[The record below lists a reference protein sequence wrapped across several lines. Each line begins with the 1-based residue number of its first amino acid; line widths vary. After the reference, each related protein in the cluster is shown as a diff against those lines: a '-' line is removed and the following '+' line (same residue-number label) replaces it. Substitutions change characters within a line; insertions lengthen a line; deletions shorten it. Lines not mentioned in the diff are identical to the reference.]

1 MNAQFAPVTLYS
13 IYFNHTRV
21 QNSHQPPTSLNHTLM
36 YLKKKN
42 INITEDILD
51 SSPAPGEDVNLLWI
65 ISNPHAATLPPVLIK
80 SQPYKIMKIPGTAF
94 ILLLTEIYFSST
106 KNV

>member
-1 MNAQFAPVTLYS
+1 MPSLLLLSFFIQFILITPGFKTPANLIKS
-13 IYFNHTRV
+13 
-21 QNSHQPPTSLNHTLM
+21 SLM

-42 INITEDILD
+42 IKITVVMLD
-51 SSPAPGEDVNLLWI
+51 SAPGKYVNLLWI
-65 ISNPHAATLPPVLIK
+65 ISNPHAATSPPVLIK

-94 ILLLTEIYFSST
+94 ILLLTAIYFSST